1 VVGTTVSEEEQAL
14 KQSTNIIY
22 LILEFVIQKH
32 SVVGEKD
39 VTTEEPPV
47 DFLISNLIRPRCF
60 A

>member
-47 DFLISNLIRPRCF
+47 DFLISNLIRPHCF